1 MSGGRD
7 GLIGDLVV
15 TVENLPSA
23 IVIATR
29 YRTEKGYVLART
41 YELSEHERNRVR
53 ADPRYTEE
61 LLRKVKE
68 LSKEEIAQAVL
79 GAAGIS
85 RT

>member
-7 GLIGDLVV
+7 GDTGDLIV
-15 TVENLPSA
+15 TVVNLPSA
-23 IVIATR
+23 IVIASR

-41 YELSEHERNRVR
+41 YELSERERNRVR
-53 ADPRYTEE
+53 ADPRSMEE
-61 LLRKVKE
+61 LLHKVKG